1 MIDINK
7 NDIIKGVI
15 FESDNPLHNVE
26 EFKGFT
32 EMDKD
37 KYKLVHLKNN
47 IYMAYVIN
55 STKSVNHADII
66 NYYTIY
72 SDKIDNFGASLIHGD
87 DSWIIDGF
95 DLNRLNYFPEF
106 KNDLAYELKKY
117 YDVKRCEFYDSFR
130 VQNEIVNSWKNNYK
144 KLK

>member
-72 SDKIDNFGASLIHGD
+72 SDKIDNFGASLIDGD

-117 YDVKRCEFYDSFR
+117 
-130 VQNEIVNSWKNNYK
+130 
-144 KLK
+144 